1 MAKCSSPT
9 GRTWRPR
16 STSAV
21 FGYWKP
27 QIWTMRWRGR
37 ARAPKRA
44 VQRSRC
50 ERFSLSRPPQI
61 TERYGNSE
69 LVLRSGVFETRL
81 ATDLN
86 NEERQVSRGD
96 RPLHAEERPLR
107 QKSPISGENIM
118 RENKVGTIVI
128 KSFALL
134 VGLGTAYQ
142 TMVYQAMAQDA
153 TTPYPKMAP
162 IEQYLMDR
170 TAEITLARSAA
181 PASIS
186 RAATILV
193 LGWQGYETAVQGKSG
208 FVCGVGRGGGAAFDW
223 AEFWNP
229 KVKAA
234 DCLNPQAARSILP
247 ILYLRARMVM
257 AGRSPAEIV
266 SAVKA
271 AFEDKQLPDLESGA
285 MDYMMSKSS
294 YLTDQGGHN
303 IPHLMFYTRVKEGK
317 DWGSGAAGSPVV
329 SSPYWFFS
337 PKQQSQMKGLPPIL
351 VFLVG
356 VADWS
361 DGTSAGQHNE

>member
-1 MAKCSSPT
+1 
-9 GRTWRPR
+9 
-16 STSAV
+16 
-21 FGYWKP
+21 
-27 QIWTMRWRGR
+27 
-37 ARAPKRA
+37 
-44 VQRSRC
+44 
-50 ERFSLSRPPQI
+50 
-61 TERYGNSE
+61 
-69 LVLRSGVFETRL
+69 
-81 ATDLN
+81 
-86 NEERQVSRGD
+86 
-96 RPLHAEERPLR
+96 
-107 QKSPISGENIM
+107 M

-181 PASIS
+181 PDSIS
-186 RAATILV
+186 RDATILI
-193 LGWQGYETAVQGKSG
+193 LGRQGYETAVQGKNG
-208 FVCGVGRGGGAAFDW
+208 FVCMVGRGWGAAFDW

-247 ILYLRARMVM
+247 IFYLRARMVM
-257 AGRSPAEIV
+257 AGRSQAEIV

>member
-1 MAKCSSPT
+1 
-9 GRTWRPR
+9 
-16 STSAV
+16 
-21 FGYWKP
+21 
-27 QIWTMRWRGR
+27 
-37 ARAPKRA
+37 
-44 VQRSRC
+44 
-50 ERFSLSRPPQI
+50 
-61 TERYGNSE
+61 
-69 LVLRSGVFETRL
+69 
-81 ATDLN
+81 
-86 NEERQVSRGD
+86 
-96 RPLHAEERPLR
+96 
-107 QKSPISGENIM
+107 M

-186 RAATILV
+186 RDATILV
-193 LGWQGYETAVQGKSG
+193 LGWQGYETAVQGKNG
-208 FVCGVGRGGGAAFDW
+208 FVCMVGRGWGAAFDW

-247 ILYLRARMVM
+247 IFYLRARMVM
-257 AGRSPAEIV
+257 AGRSQAEIV